1 MTESRILNDVKSR
14 LEKLN
19 IFELRQVARAVGVH
33 RPADGKKS
41 RVIDAILGIATGEVS
56 PEPPSL
62 RGAPPKSQQ
71 FDEQLV
77 ADVKTCREY
86 YLALNAGASAREPKV
101 LTVYDSE
108 AERLAKSLKEYCGIL
123 DTSGEYAFLRVD
135 ENGYNGGEVFVH
147 ETFITRFKLRYGDF
161 IVCRGMRK
169 TEEQI
174 PGLVEVISVNGVKCE
189 DLTERPEFS
198 QLTPVYPASNIKT
211 ECVGGDVCCRMI
223 DVFSPLALGQRAFI
237 SAPARSGKTTLIKQI
252 AQGICAN
259 YPYLKVIVAALC
271 ERPEVITDFKRTLV
285 DCELFYTGFDMPAE
299 NHLRTVRL
307 AAEYAKRFPEA
318 GEHAIILFD
327 GITRFMQNYSSE
339 AVARDEINKLLYS
352 ACNAEEGGSL
362 TILSTISQDD
372 VNHNAFVGLAN
383 MVISLSPELAGQRI
397 FPAIDVKKSFADGE
411 ERLLDPHALKASR
424 KLRSMPFDNVIK
436 IFDETY
442 DNRELI
448 EKYKD

>member
-14 LEKLN
+14 LDKLN

-41 RVIDAILGIATGEVS
+41 RVIDAIVSIATGEAS

-77 ADVKTCREY
+77 ADIKTCREY
-86 YLALNAGASAREPKV
+86 YLALNAGSSAREPEV
-101 LTVYDSE
+101 LTVYDSV
-108 AERLAKSLKEYCGIL
+108 AERLQKSLKEYCGIL

-161 IVCRGMRK
+161 IVCKGMRK

-174 PGLVEVISVNGVKCE
+174 PGLVEVVSVNGVACE
-189 DLTERPEFS
+189 DLTERPDFS
-198 QLTPVYPASNIKT
+198 QLTPVYPVSNIKT
-211 ECVGGDVCCRMI
+211 EYADGDVGCRII
-223 DVFSPLALGQRAFI
+223 DIFSPLALGQRAFI

-259 YPYLKVIVAALC
+259 YPYLKVIVVALS
-271 ERPEVITDFKRTLV
+271 ERPEVITDFRRTLV

-299 NHLRTVRL
+299 NHIRTLRL

-327 GITRFMQNYSSE
+327 GITRLMQNCPSE
-339 AVARDEINKLLYS
+339 AAAREEIIKLLYS

-362 TILSTISQDD
+362 TIVSTLSQDD
-372 VNHNAFVGLAN
+372 VNHNSFIGLAN
-383 MVISLSPELAGQRI
+383 MVISLSPELAAQRI

-411 ERLLDPHALKASR
+411 ERLLDSYSLKASR
-424 KLRSMPFDNVIK
+424 KLRSMPVQTVIK
-436 IFDETY
+436 IFKETY
-442 DNRELI
+442 DNWQLV